1 MNNITIEEVKIKLRG
16 DHVYDVYVNGE
27 WIASRGSYAGAF
39 ASIMNF
45 IDENYDEVK

>member
-27 WIASRGSYAGAF
+27 WIDSRGSYTGAF
-39 ASIMNF
+39 ASAMDY
-45 IDENYDEVK
+45 IDKVISK